1 MTSFSSF
8 FVALYSY
15 SFCEV
20 IMYVRSLFQ
29 LTDRMLSLKMSNGCI
44 CQEDLQFSTVITW
57 SSKWQMSILHLN

>member
-29 LTDRMLSLKMSNGCI
+29 LTDSMLSLKMSNGCI
-44 CQEDLQFSTVITW
+44 CQEDLQFSTCYNLVV
-57 SSKWQMSILHLN
+57 KVADEYLKP